1 MMGSSP
7 HQFRFPRSSR
17 LKSPR
22 VIRQVFQSGSRF
34 RGSDLAVHWDSN
46 AGELSSEAPVTRLAF
61 VVSKRLGKAHVRNRV
76 KRRLREAV
84 RLNRAHWPA
93 DTDVVLRATDNRIAV
108 MEFAA
113 LTRDVRNSLQKIRA
127 RQQ

>member
-1 MMGSSP
+1 MGSSL

-22 VIRQVFQSGSRF
+22 VIRRVFLSGSQL
-34 RGSDLAVHWDSN
+34 RGNEFAVHWRSN
-46 AGELSSEAPVTRLAF
+46 SREFPSAVPVTRLAF
-61 VVSKRLGKAHVRNRV
+61 VVSKRLGKAHLRNQI

-84 RLNRAHWPA
+84 RLNRDHWPVG
-93 DTDVVLRATDNRIAV
+93 TDVVLRATDNRISV
-108 MEFAA
+108 MEFTA
-113 LTRDVRNSLQKIRA
+113 LTRDVEGSLRKITA